1 MNDKEWQKMGKDILN
16 VVQDAIS
23 SGSYQQLNEQ
33 VKQVVDS
40 TVDGLR
46 GTGKTLRSEMQN
58 LGEDWKQSW
67 LEAGRTSTS
76 NFRKVRLLLREVPRE
91 WEMCVRRSSFRL
103 CMQKNCRDRFR
114 ELFFRLQ
121 VLRCQ
126 RLRLCRELVRG
137 Y

>member
-23 SGSYQQLNEQ
+23 SGNYQQLNEQ

-46 GTGKTLRSEMQN
+46 GTGQTLRSEMQN
-58 LGEDWKQSW
+58 RGKTGDNPGWRQE
-67 LEAGRTSTS
+67 GRVPVT
-76 NFRKVRLLLREVPRE
+76 FVKVRLLLREVPRE